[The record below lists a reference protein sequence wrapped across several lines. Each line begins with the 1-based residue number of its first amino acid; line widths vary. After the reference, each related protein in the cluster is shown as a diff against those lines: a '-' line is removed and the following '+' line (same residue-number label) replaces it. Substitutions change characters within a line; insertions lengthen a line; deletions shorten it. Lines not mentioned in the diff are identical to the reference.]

1 MIRAR
6 LLGIQ
11 ARDTTG
17 GQGVRAGSLYLAVA
31 IATSG
36 VLTVLFQ
43 SASTRLLG
51 PERYGLV
58 GTLWSA
64 VFLFAQVLWVGAS
77 QTLGRYV
84 ADREARGVSWL
95 PVERSVR
102 HLEMLLLGAFLTV
115 VLALS
120 PLLTRR
126 FFGGEWLVMLAF
138 PAAVGG
144 YALNY
149 HTRGLL
155 SGRRRFSRLG
165 RLVLVESV
173 ARLAVTVAL
182 LLAGVGVLGPAVGI
196 AIAPFLSALLV
207 RSARAESP
215 TVRSEPFNLGGALG
229 FAAPVLAAMIGAQVL
244 ANGGPLFITGIGGP
258 DAHEQAGLLLAALI
272 LTRTPQ
278 FVLSPVISNLLP
290 HLSRLAALQ
299 DHRQFDNF
307 VVRAL
312 ALVTLAGVGLV
323 AGVWLFGEWAVRLLY
338 GPEFGIGRGL
348 LVALGALAAFYLLS
362 ELWNQ
367 VLFARGLAHVAAVGW
382 FLGVGVALAFMLLVR
397 TELLERVSD
406 ALAAGGAATAISLS
420 TSYLLTRNRRT
431 MRVSPPVG

>member
-1 MIRAR
+1 M
-6 LLGIQ
+6 
-11 ARDTTG
+11 
-17 GQGVRAGSLYLAVA
+17 
-31 IATSG
+31 
-36 VLTVLFQ
+36 LFQ

-64 VFLFAQVLWVGAS
+64 VFLFAQVLWVGTS

-102 HLEMLLLGAFLTV
+102 HLEMLLLGTFVTG

-120 PLLTRR
+120 PMLTKR

-138 PAAVGG
+138 PVAVAG

-155 SGRRRFSRLG
+155 SGHRRFSSLG

-173 ARLAVTVAL
+173 ARLTVTVGL

-196 AIAPFLSALLV
+196 ALAPFLSVLLV
-207 RSARAESP
+207 RPARVESP
-215 TVRSEPFNLGGALG
+215 TERSEPFHLGGALG

-244 ANGGPLFITGIGGP
+244 ANGGPLFITGIGGEA
-258 DAHEQAGLLLAALI
+258 AHEQAGLLLAGLI

-299 DHRQFDNF
+299 DHHQFNAF
-307 VVRAL
+307 VGRAL
-312 ALVTLAGVGLV
+312 ALVTLAAVGLV
-323 AGVWLFGEWAVRLLY
+323 AGVWLFGEWAVRVLY
-338 GPEFGIGRGL
+338 GPEFGIGRTL
-348 LVALGALAAFYLLS
+348 LVVLGALAAFYLLS

-367 VLFARGLAHVAAVGW
+367 VLFARGLAHFAAIGW
-382 FLGVGVALAFMLLVR
+382 FLGVGVALVFMLLMR
-397 TELLERVSD
+397 AELLERVSY
-406 ALAAGGAATAISLS
+406 ALAAGGAATTISLS
-420 TSYLLTRNRRT
+420 MCHFLTRNRITRSA
-431 MRVSPPVG
+431 SPPVG